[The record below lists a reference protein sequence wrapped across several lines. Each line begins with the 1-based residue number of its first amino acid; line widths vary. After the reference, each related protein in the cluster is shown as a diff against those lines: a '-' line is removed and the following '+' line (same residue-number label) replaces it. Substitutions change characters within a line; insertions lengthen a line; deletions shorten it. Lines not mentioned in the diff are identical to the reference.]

1 MQTARNTTGTIP
13 CLPDRLKKTFA
24 MKRILLLGA
33 VLFVMFRI
41 SAQPKVIAHRGYW
54 TTHESAQNSLAS
66 FAKAREAGC
75 FGSEFDVW
83 FTGDG
88 DLIVNHNRVDKNT
101 GLNMEKAAASEIT
114 SIVLANGE
122 TVSTLDAYLSMAART
137 PGIHLILEMKSLSDY
152 RCEDM
157 AAEGIVGLLC
167 KYDLLDRT
175 DIIAFSLNACFAF
188 RKLLPEGRIFYLDGD
203 LPPDKVKQF
212 GFTGMDY
219 SMKAL
224 RRNPQWVEEAHTLGL
239 EVNVWTVNKD
249 EDMDFFIELGVDYI
263 TTDYPE
269 KLQAKIN

>member
-1 MQTARNTTGTIP
+1 
-13 CLPDRLKKTFA
+13 
-24 MKRILLLGA
+24 
-33 VLFVMFRI
+33 
-41 SAQPKVIAHRGYW
+41 
-54 TTHESAQNSLAS
+54 
-66 FAKAREAGC
+66 
-75 FGSEFDVW
+75 
-83 FTGDG
+83 
-88 DLIVNHNRVDKNT
+88 
-101 GLNMEKAAASEIT
+101 MEKAAASEIT

-152 RCEDM
+152 RREDM

>member
-1 MQTARNTTGTIP
+1 
-13 CLPDRLKKTFA
+13 
-24 MKRILLLGA
+24 
-33 VLFVMFRI
+33 
-41 SAQPKVIAHRGYW
+41 
-54 TTHESAQNSLAS
+54 
-66 FAKAREAGC
+66 
-75 FGSEFDVW
+75 
-83 FTGDG
+83 
-88 DLIVNHNRVDKNT
+88 
-101 GLNMEKAAASEIT
+101 
-114 SIVLANGE
+114 
-122 TVSTLDAYLSMAART
+122 
-137 PGIHLILEMKSLSDY
+137 
-152 RCEDM
+152 M

-212 GFTGMDY
+212 GFTGIDY